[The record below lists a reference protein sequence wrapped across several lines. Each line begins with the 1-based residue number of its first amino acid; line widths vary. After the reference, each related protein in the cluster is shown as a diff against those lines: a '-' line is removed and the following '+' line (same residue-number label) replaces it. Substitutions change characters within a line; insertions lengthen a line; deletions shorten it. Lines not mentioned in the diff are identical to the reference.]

1 MFEALSILYNNIFEK
16 ERFINKTII
25 LARKNTLNTTV
36 ENILKDN
43 NLSFEKNNFNKDLLK
58 YNDIGNGHISLERK
72 SVKSEAEIQ
81 LAKKLKVINHQDN
94 SIEEVEKLIKII
106 NYNENLSNQKKIKKK
121 KSNSIPIKTVEL
133 IRKSSS
139 FLKSP
144 SQMMNDFKNNYQRL
158 SIEDAL
164 ERVNL
169 DENDNDELIY
179 NEKAENEKKFIAKI
193 KKRGD
198 RILERLRKSK
208 YDKLNLLQILDKSS
222 KDFKKDYVPVNLH
235 SESNYKNVRL
245 YQKKVTILPNS
256 NVNSRTETPDKHLF
270 THDDTRKST
279 NPKSSLYFIRNTTQ
293 NNMNLKALQQPNPLI
308 KVSLYKSRNDQIS
321 STKTKST
328 KKSYNPDFSNILTTT
343 VNQCF
348 QNKSTNHNRDKSS
361 PLEIT
366 KVAKLINPQSS
377 NLTRNVYK
385 NSLPFLISQN
395 TQKSKRKIK
404 YSMDS
409 KIF

>member
-1 MFEALSILYNNIFEK
+1 
-16 ERFINKTII
+16 
-25 LARKNTLNTTV
+25 
-36 ENILKDN
+36 
-43 NLSFEKNNFNKDLLK
+43 
-58 YNDIGNGHISLERK
+58 
-72 SVKSEAEIQ
+72 
-81 LAKKLKVINHQDN
+81 
-94 SIEEVEKLIKII
+94 
-106 NYNENLSNQKKIKKK
+106 
-121 KSNSIPIKTVEL
+121 
-133 IRKSSS
+133 
-139 FLKSP
+139 
-144 SQMMNDFKNNYQRL
+144 
-158 SIEDAL
+158 
-164 ERVNL
+164 
-169 DENDNDELIY
+169 
-179 NEKAENEKKFIAKI
+179 
-193 KKRGD
+193 
-198 RILERLRKSK
+198 
-208 YDKLNLLQILDKSS
+208 
-222 KDFKKDYVPVNLH
+222 
-235 SESNYKNVRL
+235 
-245 YQKKVTILPNS
+245 
-256 NVNSRTETPDKHLF
+256 
-270 THDDTRKST
+270 
-279 NPKSSLYFIRNTTQ
+279 
-293 NNMNLKALQQPNPLI
+293 MNLKALQQPNPLI